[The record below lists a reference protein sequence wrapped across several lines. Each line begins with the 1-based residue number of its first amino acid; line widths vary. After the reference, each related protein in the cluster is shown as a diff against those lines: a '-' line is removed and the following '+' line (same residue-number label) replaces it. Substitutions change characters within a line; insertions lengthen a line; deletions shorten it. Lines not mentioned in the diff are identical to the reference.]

1 MYDKYS
7 IIKSLEYNR
16 PQVGHWNIAPLI
28 GHYAGTIRTNS
39 VFPLWLGYFL
49 WKFTELLC
57 KGAVQYSF
65 LLLISSFSWRLQ
77 ECNAIKFSDTVCML
91 ANLDLCFFLEHQNNS
106 INRVGQSYRCFKV
119 DVIIC
124 NSHVFHLVFIS
135 DAFLHL
141 FYQNRTP
148 RLRTTKIKLNNFI
161 SNISNSS

>member
-1 MYDKYS
+1 MDRTLVFPSDSGTFYGSLLNFYVKGRYS
-7 IIKSLEYNR
+7 IL
-16 PQVGHWNIAPLI
+16 
-28 GHYAGTIRTNS
+28 
-39 VFPLWLGYFL
+39 
-49 WKFTELLC
+49 
-57 KGAVQYSF
+57 SF
-65 LLLISSFSWRLQ
+65 FLISSFSWRLQ
-77 ECNAIKFSDTVCML
+77 ECNATKFSDTVCML